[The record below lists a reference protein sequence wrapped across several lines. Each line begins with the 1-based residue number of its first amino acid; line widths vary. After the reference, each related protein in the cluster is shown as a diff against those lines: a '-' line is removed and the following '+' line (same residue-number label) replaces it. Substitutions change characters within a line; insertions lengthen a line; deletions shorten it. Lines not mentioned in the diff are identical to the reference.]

1 MILRRVALVGL
12 RGSGKTT
19 VAACLAERWGC
30 AWEDL
35 DHTLA
40 QAQCATSA
48 SELLQRTGEARFRAL
63 EWAHVQAQA
72 QLSTASI
79 WATGGGLVVQPLAR
93 AWLARNALVVWLD
106 APVDVLVQRLQR
118 DPHQRPALTA
128 LTVPEEVRW
137 LYQQREHAYRSCAH
151 LILDAARSPEIVAQ
165 ELVQRLAAYTS
176 A

>member
-1 MILRRVALVGL
+1 MTLRRVALVGL

-19 VAACLAERWGC
+19 VAAALAQQLGG

-40 QAQCATSA
+40 QAHAAASTSH
-48 SELLQRTGEARFRAL
+48 LLRSAGEARFREL
-63 EWAHVQAQA
+63 EWMHLQERAQH
-72 QLSTASI
+72 SSASI

-93 AWLARNALVVWLD
+93 AWLARHALVVWLD
-106 APVDVLVQRLQR
+106 APVEVLVQRLQR

-128 LTVPEEVRW
+128 LPIPEEVRW

-151 LILDAARSPEIVAQ
+151 LTVNAARPPEVVAH
-165 ELVQRLAAYTS
+165 ELSVRLAAYTLS
-176 A
+176 

>member
-1 MILRRVALVGL
+1 MTLRRVALVGL

-19 VAACLAERWGC
+19 VAAALAQQLGC

-40 QAQCATSA
+40 QAHGAASTSA
-48 SELLQRTGEARFRAL
+48 LLQSAGEARFR
-63 EWAHVQAQA
+63 EWECMHLQERAQHSSA
-72 QLSTASI
+72 TI

-93 AWLARNALVVWLD
+93 AWLARHALVVWLD
-106 APVDVLVQRLQR
+106 APVEVLVQRLQR

-128 LTVPEEVRW
+128 LTMAEEVRW
-137 LYQQREHAYRSCAH
+137 LYQQREHAYRACAH
-151 LILDAARSPEIVAQ
+151 LIVNAARPPEAVAH
-165 ELVQRLAAYTS
+165 ELSLRLTAYTL